1 MWNLEFNR
9 EMILSPC
16 ILSHINILVTSVLTP
31 HFKEDVIYSMDE
43 LYSSKEGV
51 SILFYMKMIYP
62 GEKGLLFYFYFYLF
76 LHTSP
81 KTTLIMSLSCCL
93 S

>member
-43 LYSSKEGV
+43 LNSSKEGV
-51 SILFYMKMIYP
+51 SILFYMQMIYP
-62 GEKGLLFYFYFYLF
+62 GEKGLLFYFFYLF

-81 KTTLIMSLSCCL
+81 KTTLIMSLSCC
-93 S
+93 